1 MNTTKI
7 YRFCELRK
15 VARIRARI
23 LHGKPEA
30 DSFYLKNGALA
41 RLTFKIF
48 PFMGFQEVYLGDE
61 LIDTWG
67 YKA

>member
-7 YRFCELRK
+7 YRFCELRR
-15 VARIRARI
+15 VAKIKARV
-23 LHGKPEA
+23 LHGKPDR
-30 DSFYLKNGALA
+30 DSYYLEDGTLA